1 MHHSPWSSPSVTPYA
16 NRFCG
21 KEFLARAHN
30 STHWER
36 NPSRNQIW
44 LCFSSSG
51 LHNGLHSRMRIPILP
66 KVWHRFRFRAPR
78 APRRKVEVK
87 VAAFGFARM
96 RFFFLSL
103 FHPSRWSNSYRRLRK
118 RLWTS
123 TDKLSIFPHN
133 STNSE
138 WHLKVTRSGFEEY
151 TRRWSSDNKFANC
164 VVFQII
170 QLLHIKL
177 SSSTQKQ

>member
-103 FHPSRWSNSYRRLRK
+103 SSIHLADRILTDVSENAYGRLRTNYPFSHTILQIRNGTLRWLDPASK
-118 RLWTS
+118 S
-123 TDKLSIFPHN
+123 THEDGRPTISL
-133 STNSE
+133 
-138 WHLKVTRSGFEEY
+138 
-151 TRRWSSDNKFANC
+151 
-164 VVFQII
+164 QIA
-170 QLLHIKL
+170 L
-177 SSSTQKQ
+177 SSK